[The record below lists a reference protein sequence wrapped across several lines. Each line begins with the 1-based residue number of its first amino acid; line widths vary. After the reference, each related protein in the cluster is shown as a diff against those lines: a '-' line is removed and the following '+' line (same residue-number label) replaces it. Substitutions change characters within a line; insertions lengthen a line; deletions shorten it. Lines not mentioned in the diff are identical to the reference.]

1 MRSRQSLPAVFF
13 VSLTL
18 AGLLGISPASHAAGD
33 PKRGA
38 DTFAQECA
46 VCHSVLEG
54 HNKMGPSLF
63 AVVGR
68 KAGSIADY
76 VYSAPMKQS
85 DFAWS
90 PDKLD
95 AYIAHPEQVVPG
107 DKMRY
112 HGLADAK
119 DRADVIAYLNTLH

>member
-1 MRSRQSLPAVFF
+1 MRSRQPVGSNLFISLAV
-13 VSLTL
+13 TL
-18 AGLLGISPASHAAGD
+18 LVGASPASHAAGD

-38 DTFAQECA
+38 ATFAQECA
-46 VCHSVLEG
+46 VCHSVQEG
-54 HNKMGPSLF
+54 RNKLGPSLF

-76 VYSAPMKQS
+76 VYSAPMKRS

-90 PDKLD
+90 SDKID
-95 AYIAHPEQVVPG
+95 AYIADPQQVVPG

-112 HGLADAK
+112 HGLADAQ
-119 DRADVIAYLNTLH
+119 DRADVIVYLNTLR